1 MILLCTFF
9 SVLIISILFADIIF
23 FDKSFASGDTLNP
36 YAASNILDQSK
47 SLLNEWPQWQPW
59 IFSGMPSL
67 ESFTYVNLLYTP
79 SYILNEI
86 GFSDISIQF
95 LHLMFTSIG
104 MYLLIN
110 KLISKRY
117 ISIIVSML
125 WIMNPFLITMIVFGH
140 GSQMMTASFFPWILY
155 SLILLND
162 NPTLKNMTILALLL
176 GFQFQR
182 AHVQIVYYSCM
193 ILFTFFIYNYIKIKD
208 RKFFLLFLSA
218 IFFAFL
224 ISAHIY
230 LPSLDYKD
238 LSIRSGD
245 IANLQ

>member
-95 LHLMFTSIG
+95 LHLMFTAIG

-162 NPTLKNMTILALLL
+162 NPTLKNMTMLALLL

-182 AHVQIVYYSCM
+182 AHVQIV
-193 ILFTFFIYNYIKIKD
+193 
-208 RKFFLLFLSA
+208 LS
-218 IFFAFL
+218 L
-224 ISAHIY
+224 IHI
-230 LPSLDYKD
+230 
-238 LSIRSGD
+238 
-245 IANLQ
+245 